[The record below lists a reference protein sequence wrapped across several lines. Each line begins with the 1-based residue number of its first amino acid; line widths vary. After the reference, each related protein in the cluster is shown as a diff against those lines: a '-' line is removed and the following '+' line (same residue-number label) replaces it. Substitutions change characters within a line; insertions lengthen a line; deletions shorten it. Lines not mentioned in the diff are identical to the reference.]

1 MKIAVYSGSFNPLHI
16 GHLAIMEHLTLC
28 MDFGMVYLVVSPK
41 NPLKDGVQAAS
52 GRARYEAAC
61 EALARH
67 PGLRVKAD
75 PVELRMRPP
84 YYTIRTLDAL
94 RRREK
99 ENEFT
104 LVIGGDQLA
113 DFRRWKDYGRIL
125 REYGVVVFPREGSDS
140 AADRASL
147 LAEDPSYRIVL
158 ADSFARV
165 DVSSTQ
171 IREMLSLGADPSALL
186 M

>member
-16 GHLAIMEHLTLC
+16 GHLAIMEHLTHQ
-28 MDFGMVYLVVSPK
+28 MDFDMVYLVVSPK
-41 NPLKDGVQAAS
+41 NPLKDDILAS
-52 GRARYEAAC
+52 SSVSRYEAAC
-61 EALARH
+61 EAVARH
-67 PGLRVKAD
+67 PELQVKVD
-75 PVELRMRPP
+75 PIELGMEPP

-94 RRREK
+94 KGREP

-113 DFRRWKDYGRIL
+113 AFRRWRDYDRIL
-125 REYGVVVFPREGSDS
+125 RDYGIAVFPREGFDS
-140 AADRASL
+140 AADAESL
-147 LAEDPSYRIVL
+147 LAEDPSYKIRL
-158 ADSFARV
+158 ADFVRV

-171 IREMLSLGADPSALL
+171 IREMLSRGEDAGALL

>member
-28 MDFGMVYLVVSPK
+28 MDFGKVYLVVSPK